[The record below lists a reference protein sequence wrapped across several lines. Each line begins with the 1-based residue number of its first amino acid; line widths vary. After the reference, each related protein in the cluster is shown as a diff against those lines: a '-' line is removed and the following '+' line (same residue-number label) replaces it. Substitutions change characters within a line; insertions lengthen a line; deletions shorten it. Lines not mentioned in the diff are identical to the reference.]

1 MNSLYHAH
9 SGLRYLVLLAAVVAL
24 IALAYALGTGR
35 ATRPAR
41 ILATTFTGLLDLQI
55 VLGIA
60 LVMGGMFPDIVIGHL
75 IMMILAVVVAHASS
89 IIGQRSSS
97 ERRELAIRLTGIALA
112 LRRRW
117 ASGER
122 EFGACTG
129 RHVAAIT
136 NARCRVQA
144 AYVDGW
150 CTLSE

>member
-1 MNSLYHAH
+1 MKSLYHAH

-112 LRRRW
+112 LVIIVGGIM
-117 ASGER
+117 AL
-122 EFGACTG
+122 G
-129 RHVAAIT
+129 RSVLGSAPPT
-136 NARCRVQA
+136 M
-144 AYVDGW
+144 G
-150 CTLSE
+150 